1 MDEDNVTTANKT
13 LVDCDA
19 ANTSRASW
27 ACASLRPVALKVGET
42 RTIDMRLFVFNESL
56 PIKSYKP
63 LLGCSATKTHDGC
76 VKLNGA
82 ETCYCDT
89 DG

>member
-19 ANTSRASW
+19 NPTL
-27 ACASLRPVALKVGET
+27 ACSTISPVALKKGET
-42 RTIDMRLFVFNESL
+42 RTINMRLFLFNDSFL
-56 PIKSYKP
+56 IKNYKP
-63 LLGCSATKTHDGC
+63 LLGCSPIKTHDGC

-82 ETCYCDT
+82 KTCYCDT